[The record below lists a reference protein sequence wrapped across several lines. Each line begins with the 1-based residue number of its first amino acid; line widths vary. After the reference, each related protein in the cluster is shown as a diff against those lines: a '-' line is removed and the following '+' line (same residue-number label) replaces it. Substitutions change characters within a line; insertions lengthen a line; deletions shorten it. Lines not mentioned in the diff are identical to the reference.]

1 MISSI
6 ALSSLPLSSFA
17 GISPVAFQSLT
28 ASTSASSAAS
38 PLDNTSSI
46 VQLSA
51 LGRVLAAGAT
61 LENRLQALQNN
72 LGNDKSSTVL
82 TSAQNF
88 VTAFNAV
95 QQNIDV
101 VQPLLSSLPD
111 SALVAQFA
119 LSVNAAA
126 TATVSQG
133 APNLASLQT
142 IGITLQTSPA
152 SATTSGGV
160 VLSIDQS
167 VLNAAT
173 TADPVGTQALLAQAT
188 QPLLLQVASFEAQ
201 ATSSAVQPSDLTV
214 PGIGVPTNLLQ
225 NLSADTL
232 QNNIQLNNLDLAAV
246 GLEANTLQLDSTVLD
261 SSLSAT
267 LGAPGGAASLVAAPD
282 LTGAVATIALASTAA
297 ISTGASR
304 TPDTTTAATAQ
315 PEVTTVASTV
325 PAAASIPSVTTL
337 IQGGDADAVAAEQAA
352 SAAEQALRNLVE
364 DPSIRAISNNL
375 FDPLYSALIA
385 ASHQS
390 DFVSPM
396 PTIRAAALQAEIPVP
411 VLPVHVVQGI
421 SSYNEAANGF
431 TRYGARSN
439 V

>member
-6 ALSSLPLSSFA
+6 AISSPSLSSLA
-17 GISPVAFQSLT
+17 GISPVTFQLLT
-28 ASTSASSAAS
+28 AGTSSSSATS
-38 PLDNTSSI
+38 PLDNASSI

-61 LENRLQALQNN
+61 LENSLQALQNN
-72 LGNDKSSTVL
+72 LGNNKSSTVL
-82 TSAQNF
+82 TNAQNF

-101 VQPLLSSLPD
+101 VQPLLVTLPD
-111 SALVAQFA
+111 STLVAQFA

-126 TATVSQG
+126 TATVSPG
-133 APNLASLQT
+133 TPNLASLET
-142 IGITLQTSPA
+142 IGILLQTSPA
-152 SATTSGGV
+152 SATTSGRA
-160 VLSIDQS
+160 VLVIDQS
-167 VLNAAT
+167 VLNAAA
-173 TADPVGTQALLAQAT
+173 TADPAGTQALFAQAT

-214 PGIGVPTNLLQ
+214 SDIGVPTDLLQ

-246 GLEANTLQLDSTVLD
+246 GLDSNTLQLNSVVLD
-261 SSLSAT
+261 ESLSST
-267 LGAPGGAASLVAAPD
+267 LGVLGDAVSLTTAPD
-282 LTGAVATIALASTAA
+282 LTNPVATTVIASTATS
-297 ISTGASR
+297 STRTST
-304 TPDTTTAATAQ
+304 TPDTAAATAQ
-315 PEVTTVASTV
+315 PEVMSVVSTAS
-325 PAAASIPSVTTL
+325 AAAPTPSVITL
-337 IQGGDADAVAAEQAA
+337 IQSTDTDAVAAEQAA
-352 SAAEQALRNLVE
+352 SAATQALRNLVE
-364 DPSIRAISNNL
+364 DPSMRAINNM

-396 PTIRAAALQAEIPVP
+396 PTIRVAAIQAEIPVP

-439 V
+439 A